1 MDINDITYAIR
12 GAVFEV
18 NRILGSGFL
27 EKVYEKALIF
37 ELRDRDLKAESQVP
51 LKVFYKENLV
61 GDYFADILVE
71 DQVIVELKAVEKLE
85 KIHEA
90 QLLNYL
96 RATGIHVGLLVNM
109 KHPKAEIKRMVL
121 DLPEG
126 QEE

>member
-1 MDINDITYAIR
+1 MDINDITYAVR

-27 EKVYEKALIF
+27 EKVYEKALIL
-37 ELRDRDLKAESQVP
+37 ELHDRGLKAEGQVP

-71 DQVIVELKAVEKLE
+71 DQVIVELKAVKKLE

-96 RATGIHVGLLVNM
+96 RATGIRVGLLVNM
-109 KHPKAEIKRMVL
+109 KHPKAEIMRMVL

-126 QEE
+126 Q